1 MWIFEPAIWKGGSLW
16 QLPRPVAA
24 IRLADSW
31 DFEKY
36 KTPLADGDLV
46 TGHSRN
52 GLDVQL
58 EGQIGHVAG
67 SLRIDENAMLLAML
81 NLRTRLDVDNAAG
94 RFRLVLY
101 RNTSTGQSR
110 YFEKCSTV
118 RFESDLSDPRL
129 ISYSVLIHASSP
141 ELQTG
146 ALEG

>member
-1 MWIFEPAIWKGGSLW
+1 M
-16 QLPRPVAA
+16 
-24 IRLADSW
+24 
-31 DFEKY
+31 
-36 KTPLADGDLV
+36 

-67 SLRIDENAMLLAML
+67 SLRLDENAMLLAML

-101 RNTSTGQSR
+101 RNSTTGQSR

-129 ISYSVLIHASSP
+129 FSYSVLIHASSP